1 MRLSCTKPSLSC
13 VNLVNIHKLPPS
25 TDHTLYDSYIL
36 EINYRKG
43 LFSNIYQ
50 CRRFGTLH
58 FLLFC
63 SICLQELPCLENYFG
78 WLVKLKKVTSPHPVI
93 TPHKKEPNV
102 KLWYVTCQSRNVK
115 DNLMLMLFRTNAIC
129 VPLHLNTEGQLKKW
143 GLVQIT
149 YYVVLS
155 LF

>member
-1 MRLSCTKPSLSC
+1 
-13 VNLVNIHKLPPS
+13 
-25 TDHTLYDSYIL
+25 
-36 EINYRKG
+36 
-43 LFSNIYQ
+43 
-50 CRRFGTLH
+50 
-58 FLLFC
+58 
-63 SICLQELPCLENYFG
+63 
-78 WLVKLKKVTSPHPVI
+78 
-93 TPHKKEPNV
+93 V